1 MFLFTSI
8 KFIFLNFF
16 YLEKESNKGI
26 NDELT
31 NMEELEK
38 QRVRDEQ
45 SQITNSHKEAD
56 DLKCKGNKSDSDENI
71 KTGSESNAG
80 SDAEV
85 MFMLYIYYNIR

>member
-8 KFIFLNFF
+8 QFVFLNCF

-38 QRVRDEQ
+38 QRVHDEQ

-56 DLKCKGNKSDSDENI
+56 DLKRKGNKSDSDENL

-80 SDAEV
+80 LDAEV
-85 MFMLYIYYNIR
+85 MFML